1 MHVSFSLI
9 HPERP
14 DAGERAVRREAQVF
28 LIRSG
33 ARLIEAL
40 RLVGGED
47 AVGLGYAFRDIVLD
61 PETPPACWPV
71 SQVIDALATADPGLR
86 CRTAGLRAALV
97 GLLARIDAAHDEFL
111 VQAADPAPASF
122 GSVA

>member
-9 HPERP
+9 HPERAV
-14 DAGERAVRREAQVF
+14 AGERAVRGEAQAF

-86 CRTAGLRAALV
+86 CRTAGLRAALG
-97 GLLARIDAAHDEFL
+97 GLLVRIDAAHDEFF
-111 VQAADPAPASF
+111 VRAADPAPARF

>member
-14 DAGERAVRREAQVF
+14 DAGERAVRREAQAF

-47 AVGLGYAFRDIVLD
+47 AVALGYAFRDIVLEAGFSAACSHD
-61 PETPPACWPV
+61 RCQAFVSWQLFPAGPGAGDV
-71 SQVIDALATADPGLR
+71 DAQGR
-86 CRTAGLRAALV
+86 RRN
-97 GLLARIDAAHDEFL
+97 
-111 VQAADPAPASF
+111 
-122 GSVA
+122 

>member
-1 MHVSFSLI
+1 MHVSFSLT
-9 HPERP
+9 HAERA
-14 DAGERAVRREAQVF
+14 DSGERAVRRVAEVF

-47 AVGLGYAFRDIVLD
+47 GVALGWAFRDIVLD

-71 SQVIDALATADPGLR
+71 AEVLDALATENPGLR
-86 CRTAGLRAALV
+86 CRTAGLRAALG
-97 GLLARIDAAHDEFL
+97 GLLVRMDAAQDEFF
-111 VQAADPAPASF
+111 VRATDPAPARF
-122 GSVA
+122 GNVA

>member
-1 MHVSFSLI
+1 MHVSFSLT

-33 ARLIEAL
+33 ARLIDAL

-71 SQVIDALATADPGLR
+71 SEVLDALATADPGLR
-86 CRTAGLRAALV
+86 CRTAGLRAALG
-97 GLLARIDAAHDEFL
+97 GLLVRIDAAHDEFF
-111 VQAADPAPASF
+111 VPAADPAPARF